1 MTAIND
7 DGLSTFL
14 NARSRL
20 LRIVCRVLGS
30 ASAAEDVVQ
39 EVWIRWQSADRNAV
53 RDTAAFLTTTAV
65 RLAINMRQS
74 AHSRRET
81 GAPPCWAELVD
92 PDSDQAVRAE
102 RAEAL
107 TLGVSVLLG
116 RLSSAERA
124 AYILR
129 EAFDQSYRDIADVL
143 DVQEAN
149 ARQIVTRARLRL
161 AQGRGAPVLAE
172 DQRRLLAALSAAAQ
186 AEDPRALV
194 DLFAAETR
202 RPMHARIVRAATRDS
217 RQVTRPDRST

>member
-20 LRIVCRVLGS
+20 FRIACRVLGS

-39 EVWIRWQSADRNAV
+39 EVWIRWQSTDRCAV
-53 RDTAAFLTTTAV
+53 RDPAAFLTTAAV
-65 RLAINMRQS
+65 RLAINLRQS
-74 AHSRRET
+74 AHSRRES
-81 GAPPCWAELVD
+81 GAVPSFLELVD
-92 PDSDQAVRAE
+92 LDSDQTVRTE

-116 RLSSAERA
+116 RLSYAERA

-149 ARQIVTRARLRL
+149 ARQIVTRARVRL
-161 AQGRGAPVLAE
+161 AQGPRAPVHE
-172 DQRRLLAALSAAAQ
+172 EEHRRLLAALSAATQ
-186 AEDPRALV
+186 AEDARSLV

-202 RPMHARIVRAATRDS
+202 QQRHRRNVGPASRDS
-217 RQVTRPDRST
+217 SRVTRPDRSA